1 MAHYAFL
8 DENNIVT
15 EVIVGR
21 HEWEVVD
28 GISDWEQHYGD
39 FRGQR
44 CKRTSYNANIRA
56 NYATIGSYYDEVNDV
71 FIPPKPYPS
80 WILDSNFHW
89 IPPIPV
95 PDDVSTQENP
105 DGVVYVWDESIG
117 DWSAIDF

>member
-28 GISDWEQHYGD
+28 GISDWEQYYGD

-44 CKRTSYNANIRA
+44 CKRTSYNGNIRA
-56 NYATIGSYYDEVNDV
+56 NYASIGSYYDEANDV
-71 FIPPKPYPS
+71 FISRKPYPS
-80 WILDSNFHW
+80 WILDSNFKW
-89 IPPIPV
+89 FNPV
-95 PDDVSTQENP
+95 PLPEDAYSSENP
-105 DGVVYVWDESIG
+105 NGKFYIWDEETIS
-117 DWSAIDF
+117 WKVID